1 MIIGMERRNAAIF
14 THRGLKRDEDRL
26 DRGMDAL
33 TLFEETSY
41 VVSVGYSGHR
51 GLRRR
56 GMRDE

>member
-41 VVSVGYSGHR
+41 VVSVGAVGI
-51 GLRRR
+51 GLR
-56 GMRDE
+56 GDEG